1 MPQQTI
7 EERYDASI
15 AERFLAMA
23 GTSGAG
29 GLPEYLGIELVRF
42 EPGRLWC
49 RATIRDELLTP
60 FGNVH
65 GGVIAGIVD
74 HITGVVVYPLMK
86 PGQWAAT
93 TEVKLNYIGP
103 VQAGVVE
110 TESTVLAM
118 TNRSAVVRGEL
129 YFGGRLVCAAQ
140 GTLTIV
146 DPKR

>member
-1 MPQQTI
+1 VPQPTL
-7 EERYDASI
+7 EERYDQKI
-15 AERFLAMA
+15 ADRFLAATM
-23 GTSGAG
+23 GGAG
-29 GLPEYLGIELVRF
+29 GLPEYLGIEHVRF

-60 FGNVH
+60 FGNAH
-65 GGVIAGIVD
+65 GGVLAAIVD
-74 HITGVVVYPLMK
+74 HVTGIVVYPLMK

-93 TEVKLNYIGP
+93 TEVKVNYIAP

-118 TNRSAVVRGEL
+118 TNRSAVVRGEI
-129 YFGGRLVCAAQ
+129 YFQGRLACAAQ

-146 DPKR
+146 DPR

>member
-1 MPQQTI
+1 VPQPSI
-7 EERYDASI
+7 EERYDPAI
-15 AERFLAMA
+15 AERFLEM
-23 GTSGAG
+23 GQKGSAG
-29 GLPEYLGIELVRF
+29 GLPEYLGIEMVRF
-42 EPGRLWC
+42 EPGKLWC

-60 FGNVH
+60 FGNAH
-65 GGVIAGIVD
+65 GGVAAGIVD

-103 VQAGVVE
+103 IRAGVVE
-110 TESTVLAM
+110 TESSVLAM

-129 YFGGRLVCAAQ
+129 FFEGRLVCAAQ

-146 DPKR
+146 DPK